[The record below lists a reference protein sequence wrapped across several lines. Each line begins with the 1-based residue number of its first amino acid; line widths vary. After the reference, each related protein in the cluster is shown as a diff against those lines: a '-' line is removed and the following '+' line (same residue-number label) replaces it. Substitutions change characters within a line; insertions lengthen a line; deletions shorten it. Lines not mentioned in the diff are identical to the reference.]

1 MKKIINIRPLSENTI
16 RKSFGAS
23 IEDKLRELRDEVK
36 DSRLLEDTLVFQI
49 GREVYT
55 DTGNRYK
62 LLGGHLSYQEMG
74 LTQMDQQLYS
84 NIVSG
89 KTDVDTVLYNW
100 KNKKVKK
107 LDFSSRK
114 IQKK

>member
-74 LTQMDQQLYS
+74 LT
-84 NIVSG
+84 
-89 KTDVDTVLYNW
+89 
-100 KNKKVKK
+100 
-107 LDFSSRK
+107 
-114 IQKK
+114 